1 MLLATVLAQ
10 STSAPTS
17 APAAGQPAGGIRVW
31 DLFSQSFD
39 IFTIL
44 LLLGSVVAVA
54 VIVRCLIEI
63 RRATVI
69 PQRSLDEM
77 RRLLRDG
84 RIDEL
89 RTFARDDGS
98 LIAAA
103 VAAALSVPINPA
115 GDRDRAAMRDAA
127 EIAASEGCA
136 RWFRKIEPLNVL
148 GNLGPLLGLAGTVYG
163 MIIAFAELGSAGG
176 QASPANLSTGIAKA
190 LFHTMLGL
198 LLALPALTA
207 FGFYRPI
214 IDRLCN
220 EALSIAS
227 DLVERLPTSD
237 KPELNE
243 PF

>member
-1 MLLATVLAQ
+1 MLLATVIAQ
-10 STSAPTS
+10 STPASAS
-17 APAAGQPAGGIRVW
+17 AAPPSGGIRVW
-31 DLFSQSFD
+31 DLFTQSFD
-39 IFTIL
+39 VFTIL
-44 LLLGSVVAVA
+44 LLVGSVVAVA
-54 VIVRCLIEI
+54 VIVRCMIEI
-63 RRATVI
+63 RRATII

-77 RRLLRDG
+77 RRLMNDG
-84 RIDEL
+84 RVDEL
-89 RTFARDDGS
+89 RNFARQDGS

-103 VAAALSVPINPA
+103 VAAALSVPMGPN
-115 GDRDRAAMRDAA
+115 GQRDRAAMRDAA
-127 EIAASEGCA
+127 EIAASERCA
-136 RWFRKIEPLNVL
+136 QWFRKIEPLNVL

-227 DLVERLPTSD
+227 DLVERLPTTDNPESD
-237 KPELNE
+237 KP
-243 PF
+243 F